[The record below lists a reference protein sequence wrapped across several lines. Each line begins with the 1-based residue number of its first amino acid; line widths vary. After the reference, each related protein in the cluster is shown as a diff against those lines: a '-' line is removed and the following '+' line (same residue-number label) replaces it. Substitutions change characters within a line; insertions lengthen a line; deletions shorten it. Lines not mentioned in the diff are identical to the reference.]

1 MEKIPGI
8 YIIGDLN
15 TGMSYVGSS
24 SHLPKRLYEH
34 ERGLQRGDHK
44 NWQLQKAFNDGNKL
58 VVIPI
63 ATKSEENVLAIEQV
77 LLDEYHSTGQL
88 YNIMRDVAPTVVGI
102 ERTEETKKR
111 IGEASAR
118 KFEDPEYRE
127 RHSEKLK
134 EFYAIP
140 ENRERVRQNVIA
152 AITTPEHREK
162 MAGIANEQ
170 WADPEARARKSEEV
184 KARYANNPEDRQNR
198 IDARAHMRK
207 PVEVNGV
214 VYASASA
221 VAEEFDITKAAV
233 IGRIKSD
240 KRPSWNY
247 VDKEK

>member
-102 ERTEETKKR
+102 ERTEETKRR

-118 KFEDPEYRE
+118 KFEDPEYRAQ
-127 RHSEKLK
+127 HSEKLK
-134 EFYAIP
+134 QYYAIP
-140 ENRERVRQNVIA
+140 ENRERMSERVIA
-152 AITTPEHREK
+152 ATNTPEHREK
-162 MAGIANEQ
+162 MASIANVQ
-170 WADPEARARKSEEV
+170 WADPEARTRKSEEV
-184 KARYANNPEDRQNR
+184 KARYANDPENRQKR
-198 IDARAHMRK
+198 IDARAHLRK
-207 PVEVNGV
+207 PVFVEGV
-214 VYASASA
+214 VYDGLSE
-221 VAEEFDITKAAV
+221 VQKELGITKAMV
-233 IGRIKSD
+233 LGRIKSD
-240 KRPSWNY
+240 KRPDWHY